1 MMTHLTTPE
10 ATTSRQ
16 AVPDPAQTT
25 EGGGAVRP
33 DWRDDTGAQTAEYG
47 IVTLAAVGFAGL
59 LAVILSGGDVQ
70 GMLTDMI
77 SSALTL

>member
-1 MMTHLTTPE
+1 MDHTTTPLTPE
-10 ATTSRQ
+10 AAVTT
-16 AVPDPAQTT
+16 PANATGT
-25 EGGGAVRP
+25 GI

-70 GMLTDMI
+70 GMLTDLI
-77 SSALTL
+77 KGALTLG